1 MSDPMDAGDARPL
14 KLEDVSRAAAEL
26 AAEKEL
32 DQLLT
37 RFLGRVREWASPS
50 AVLAAVREPAAESGW
65 RLLPALSFGSG
76 PLGAERTL
84 PGLIEET
91 PGCLER
97 PTLVH
102 PDGSVPGVQTRDNWI
117 VPWTH
122 EGDFGV
128 LVIRGVPRPS
138 AANLGEALAVLSAP
152 VWPRLLGGP
161 ASRVEA
167 LVVDLRRL
175 AERLEADAARQIER
189 LRAAQPRPE
198 EASAADEAGLREE
211 LEAARRDA
219 ERAAAERDGLRERL
233 LALETALA
241 EAEGERD
248 RARAGEEEL
257 NALRQGAERAGAER
271 DEARERL
278 GAVERAL
285 KEAEGQRD
293 ESRAAAE
300 EVERARR
307 VVEEQARA
315 SEESLA
321 ALRAEAEALRSE
333 GEHSTLEWDE
343 LKSRVAT
350 LQEALEEAELER
362 DRVRDES
369 ERLTARIESM
379 QAEHASALE
388 QSEERRRAA
397 TDATHAAE
405 EQLSA
410 AKKELD
416 ATRQEM
422 ERISADEDALKG
434 RIALIEEDL
443 QKAQSDRDEARAARE
458 RLDGERRSASDAAR
472 DFEETLASAQRELES
487 ARQEQQRAVAEA
499 GEMRARVGSLE
510 ATLQEIEA
518 ERDGAR
524 GQAEI
529 LEGEKRVAEATART
543 AEEALASVRRQLEE
557 AREGGR
563 STDAAQ
569 HSEEVLPER
578 ADRALS
584 ALRGTLDVLRRT
596 PFVPPGLRVSIGEGE
611 AVLDLAGEKPE
622 RWLRVVL
629 LDRDAGS
636 LVPLADELEEAGVDV
651 RIANYPEELALLMK
665 TPDAEHLN
673 VAVCDILAFRPDQ
686 TVAGLFRGWHKDRPG
701 LAFFLS
707 FNPEDAAESERAKR
721 VPISLTSGR
730 LPRPIPAAE
739 LLEKLRVLAKKKAAS
754 EA

>member
-1 MSDPMDAGDARPL
+1 MSDPMDTGDASPL
-14 KLEDVSRAAAEL
+14 TLEDVSRSAAEL

-32 DQLLT
+32 DQLLV
-37 RFLGRVREWASPS
+37 RFLGRVREWAAPS
-50 AVLAAVREPAAESGW
+50 AVLAAVRDPATESEW

-76 PLGAERTL
+76 PLGAERAL

-97 PTLVH
+97 PTLVR
-102 PDGSVPGVQTRDNWI
+102 PEGSVPGVQPRDNCI

-128 LVIRGVPRPS
+128 LVIRGIPRPS

-152 VWPRLLGGP
+152 VWPRLLGSP
-161 ASRVEA
+161 ASRVES

-175 AERLEADAARQIER
+175 AERLEADAGRQIER
-189 LRAAQPRPE
+189 IRAAQPKSV
-198 EASAADEAGLREE
+198 EASADDGTELREE
-211 LEAARRDA
+211 LQAARGDA
-219 ERAAAERDGLRERL
+219 ERVAAERDEVKERL

-248 RARAGEEEL
+248 RVKAGDEEL
-257 NALRQGAERAGAER
+257 GSLRQEAERAAVER
-271 DEARERL
+271 DEAREAIEKSESAR
-278 GAVERAL
+278 R
-285 KEAEGQRD
+285 EAE
-293 ESRAAAE
+293 
-300 EVERARR
+300 ER
-307 VVEEQARA
+307 ARA
-315 SEESLA
+315 SEESLG
-321 ALRAEAEALRSE
+321 ALRTELEELRSE

-343 LKSRVAT
+343 LKGRVAT
-350 LQEALEEAELER
+350 LQEALDEAELER

-379 QAEHASALE
+379 QSEHASALE
-388 QSEERRRAA
+388 RSEERRQAA
-397 TDATHAAE
+397 LDASHAAE

-410 AKKELD
+410 AKKEL
-416 ATRQEM
+416 
-422 ERISADEDALKG
+422 
-434 RIALIEEDL
+434 
-443 QKAQSDRDEARAARE
+443 
-458 RLDGERRSASDAAR
+458 DAAR

-487 ARQEQQRAVAEA
+487 ARQEQQRAQAEA

-510 ATLQEIEA
+510 VTLQEIED

-524 GQAEI
+524 GQVEI
-529 LEGEKRVAEATART
+529 LEGEKREAEATART

-557 AREGGR
+557 SREGGGP
-563 STDAAQ
+563 TIAAAP
-569 HSEEVLPER
+569 SEDVPPKRAER
-578 ADRALS
+578 AIR
-584 ALRGTLDVLRRT
+584 ALRGTMDVLRRT
-596 PFVPPGLRVSIGEGE
+596 PFVPPGLRVSIQEGE
-611 AVLDLAGEKPE
+611 AVLDLADEKPD

-636 LVPLADELEEAGVDV
+636 LVGLADELEEAGVDV

-686 TVAGLFRGWHKDRPG
+686 TVAGLFRAWNKDRPG
-701 LAFFLS
+701 LAFLLS
-707 FNPEDAAESERAKR
+707 FNSEDAAESERAKR

-730 LPRPIPAAE
+730 LPRPIPGAE
-739 LLEKLRVLAKKKAAS
+739 LLEKLQVLAKKQAAS